1 MPAETFHGHGLRK
14 DLAEKLEQMHPSFLR
29 FPGGCIVEGF
39 TLETSMF
46 FCNTV
51 GPVWERPS
59 HWLLW
64 HYRTTN
70 GLGFHEY
77 LQLCEDLKLSALYV
91 CNCGMTC
98 QGRGPYYFNEAQMQ
112 FAINDTLNALEY
124 ALGSS
129 QTHWGSLRAKMGH
142 PEPFSLKYLEIG
154 NENSGTEY
162 EACFNRIR
170 EAVLERYPQIIIVSN
185 TRSETIKTDIVD
197 DHYYNMP
204 EFFAENIDIY
214 DDYSRK
220 NPNIFVGE
228 FAVNQT
234 YEGQLRAAISEA
246 MFMVGFERNQDV
258 VKLCSYAP
266 LFSHVHYQSWYPNL
280 IMFDNSRSYVIPS
293 YYCFKLF
300 GANRGDMVVS
310 SKESCEKIYLS
321 LHGLPVINGDCG
333 LTWKNAVFNS
343 IPVFPTKSLHG
354 KAIQDNDSYVLQE
367 NDADE
372 FTNQSIRSQ
381 ILPGIALGNDV
392 ESREGSFTVQILAEK
407 GKRIGV
413 GMLCSPKPFS
423 YYDRTD
429 PNPKDPWMLFNLEP
443 LRWIVEG
450 NTAALY
456 RGGISL
462 TQYSEPKQISLRY
475 GEYNEFHYELTKTA
489 VSLYLNGKLIDTV
502 ELPHY
507 QSMCSVT
514 TDTDDSVII
523 KIVNFSE
530 TDDPVCISIDCDVK
544 SEYEVLQLTGK
555 ADFENSL
562 DNPDQVHD
570 TTTML
575 TGAGR
580 CFTFTAPGLSVNV
593 LKLKKK

>member
-1 MPAETFHGHGLRK
+1 
-14 DLAEKLEQMHPSFLR
+14 
-29 FPGGCIVEGF
+29 
-39 TLETSMF
+39 
-46 FCNTV
+46 
-51 GPVWERPS
+51 
-59 HWLLW
+59 
-64 HYRTTN
+64 
-70 GLGFHEY
+70 
-77 LQLCEDLKLSALYV
+77 
-91 CNCGMTC
+91 
-98 QGRGPYYFNEAQMQ
+98 
-112 FAINDTLNALEY
+112 
-124 ALGSS
+124 
-129 QTHWGSLRAKMGH
+129 
-142 PEPFSLKYLEIG
+142 
-154 NENSGTEY
+154 
-162 EACFNRIR
+162 
-170 EAVLERYPQIIIVSN
+170 
-185 TRSETIKTDIVD
+185 
-197 DHYYNMP
+197 
-204 EFFAENIDIY
+204 
-214 DDYSRK
+214 
-220 NPNIFVGE
+220 
-228 FAVNQT
+228 
-234 YEGQLRAAISEA
+234 
-246 MFMVGFERNQDV
+246 
-258 VKLCSYAP
+258 
-266 LFSHVHYQSWYPNL
+266 
-280 IMFDNSRSYVIPS
+280 MFDNSRSYVIPS

-321 LHGLPVINGDCG
+321 LHGLPVINGDGG

-367 NDADE
+367 NDDDE

-381 ILPGIALGNDV
+381 ILPGVALGNDV

-530 TDDPVCISIDCDVK
+530 TDDPVCISIDCDIK